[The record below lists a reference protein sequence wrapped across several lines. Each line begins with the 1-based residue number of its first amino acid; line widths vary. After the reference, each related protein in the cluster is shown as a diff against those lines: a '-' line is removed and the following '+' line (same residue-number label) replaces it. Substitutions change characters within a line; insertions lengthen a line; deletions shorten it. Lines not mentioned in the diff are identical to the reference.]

1 MYEAFFGLQ
10 TKPFELV
17 PNPRFLF
24 LSQSH
29 RKALSYLR
37 YGLQERAGFILLT
50 GEVGSGKTTIIRDL
64 VGSLTGETRLALVFN
79 TRVTPEQL
87 IAMINE
93 EFGLAV
99 DGKDKVALLRELND
113 FLIAAHSRGG
123 QPVVII
129 DEAQNLS
136 AEALEEVR
144 LLSNL
149 EADSFKLLQIIL
161 VGQPELKGIIAQE
174 SLRQLRQRI
183 GINCHI
189 EPLSR
194 EEAQAYVYHRL
205 ETAGN
210 RDAVNFYPGTF
221 EILYNFSQGIPRLI
235 NVFCD
240 FILLAAFVEETR
252 DLSLEL
258 VEEVIGDVAWE
269 QSQLAPAPA
278 AQLPGPQPLEP
289 ILARL
294 DRLEGRMAQIDA
306 GQFGSEHFAQRLS
319 AQEAI
324 LKKLVERQE
333 SDFRRLEGSLEKIAE
348 ALAGMGREEKAV
360 ERPRPVIAAPVELP
374 KRGLLARIFG

>member
-10 TKPFELV
+10 SKPFELL

-24 LSQSH
+24 QSQSH

-37 YGLQERAGFILLT
+37 YGIQERAGFILLT

-64 VGSLTGETRLALVFN
+64 VSRLGSGTRLALVFN
-79 TRVTPEQL
+79 TRVSPEQL

-99 DGKDKVALLRELND
+99 DGKDKVALLRDLND
-113 FLIAAHSRGG
+113 FLIAEHARGG
-123 QPVVII
+123 QPMVII

-161 VGQPELKGIIAQE
+161 VGQPELKGIIAQD

-189 EPLSR
+189 EPLSHD
-194 EEAQAYVYHRL
+194 ETQEYVYHRL

-221 EILYNFSQGIPRLI
+221 DSLYSFSKGIPRLI

-252 DLSLEL
+252 DLTLEL
-258 VEEVIGDVAWE
+258 VEEVLGDVAWE
-269 QSQLAPAPA
+269 CAPSAMERVQAPADLGLLEELNARLIRLEAGLARLEAANGDRMRLAERLGSFEAALTGLLEKQTADAAQLDRSLKHLTARLGQSPATPPAPRLAPATVP
-278 AQLPGPQPLEP
+278 EV
-289 ILARL
+289 R
-294 DRLEGRMAQIDA
+294 
-306 GQFGSEHFAQRLS
+306 
-319 AQEAI
+319 
-324 LKKLVERQE
+324 K
-333 SDFRRLEGSLEKIAE
+333 
-348 ALAGMGREEKAV
+348 
-360 ERPRPVIAAPVELP
+360 
-374 KRGLLARIFG
+374 GLLARLFS